1 MVRVLALGD
10 SYTIGE
16 AVAPEDRW
24 VEQWAAL
31 LRADGQAI
39 AQPATVIAKTGWT
52 GDELL
57 QGIREHGSLPQ
68 FDLATLLIGVNN
80 QYRGYAIDDYRKQ
93 FAELLAI
100 ACSAAGDRAERVQVL
115 SIPDWGQTPFGLQS
129 GRDLDAVS
137 AEIDAFNQAAEA
149 ICHRQ
154 GVAFLDIT
162 GLTRDRHADPAM
174 HAEDGLHPSAA
185 MYGLWAGALLCTGTF
200 GRL

>member
-1 MVRVLALGD
+1 MNRVLALGD

-16 AVAPEDRW
+16 AVAPDQRW

-31 LRADGQAI
+31 LRADGRAI
-39 AQPATVIAKTGWT
+39 AQPVTVIAKTGWT

-57 QGIREHGSLPQ
+57 QGIQEHGPLTQ
-68 FDLATLLIGVNN
+68 FDLVTLLIGVNN
-80 QYRGYAIDDYRKQ
+80 QYRGHSVDDYRKQ

-100 ACSAAGDRAERVQVL
+100 ANRAGGDRAGRVQVL
-115 SIPDWGQTPFGLQS
+115 SIPDWGQTPFGRLS
-129 GRDLDAVS
+129 GRDLCAVS
-137 AEIDAFNQAAEA
+137 TEIDAFNTAAESLCQA
-149 ICHRQ
+149 L

-162 GLTRDRHADPAM
+162 GLTREHHDDPAM
-174 HAEDGLHPSAA
+174 HAADGLHPSAA